1 VRYRSAPPAPRGD
14 RLHVSGWTQET
25 SLQPY
30 DLSWNKGRLALS
42 EQMQSKYFA
51 YKGSFISQPLNS
63 AGFAELVRNVRA
75 AMPDLEVVVDEC
87 ICEGHKVVTS
97 STVMGTLATP
107 LFGYSVTDKILAI
120 AAMSVWTL
128 NPAGDIEEVNTLI
141 DLEGVH
147 QQLGIETPLSTLL
160 SPT

>member
-1 VRYRSAPPAPRGD
+1 
-14 RLHVSGWTQET
+14 
-25 SLQPY
+25 
-30 DLSWNKGRLALS
+30 
-42 EQMQSKYFA
+42 
-51 YKGSFISQPLNS
+51 
-63 AGFAELVRNVRA
+63 
-75 AMPDLEVVVDEC
+75 MPDLEVVVDEC
-87 ICEGHKVVTS
+87 ICESHKVVTS

-128 NPAGDIEEVNTLI
+128 NPAGDIEVNTLI

>member
-1 VRYRSAPPAPRGD
+1 MSADGRKK
-14 RLHVSGWTQET
+14 RVCNHI
-25 SLQPY
+25 

-51 YKGSFISQPLNS
+51 YKGSFIGQPLNS
-63 AGFAELVRNVRA
+63 AGFAELVRNVRS

-107 LFGYSVTDKILAI
+107 LFGYSATDKILAI

-128 NPAGDIEEVNTLI
+128 NPAGDIEEIHTLI

>member
-1 VRYRSAPPAPRGD
+1 MSADGRKK
-14 RLHVSGWTQET
+14 RVCNHI
-25 SLQPY
+25 

-51 YKGSFISQPLNS
+51 YKGSLIGQPLNS
-63 AGFAELVRNVRA
+63 AGFAELVRNVRN

-97 STVMGTLATP
+97 CTVMGTLATP
-107 LFGYSVTDKILAI
+107 LFGHSVTDKILAI
-120 AAMSVWTL
+120 AVMSVWTL
-128 NPAGDIEEVNTLI
+128 NPAGDIEEINTLI

-147 QQLGIETPLSTLL
+147 QQLGIETPLAALL